1 LLLPRIP
8 ASNDALQNHGGTIAG
23 VPCIN
28 LSDTP
33 VRILLIED
41 DPELGDG
48 LHHSLAQ
55 SGYAVDVAR
64 TAQDG
69 RTACGVTRYEML
81 ILDLGLPDADG
92 LELLRELRAQ
102 GVVAPVL
109 ILTARGGLDDRI
121 AGLDAGGDD
130 YLAKPFALGELEA
143 RVRALLRRGSESSP
157 TLMYI
162 GQLTYDA
169 TARRAVVAGV
179 DLELTAREL
188 AVLEALLRRPRAL
201 TSKEQLFESL
211 YTWDSEANLS
221 AVEVYVS
228 RLRKKL
234 EPAGVAIRMFRGLGY
249 RLEVHDA
256 APAA

>member
-1 LLLPRIP
+1 MRL
-8 ASNDALQNHGGTIAG
+8 
-23 VPCIN
+23 
-28 LSDTP
+28 
-33 VRILLIED
+33 LLIED
-41 DPELGDG
+41 DPELSDG
-48 LHHSLAQ
+48 LQQSLAQ

-64 TAQDG
+64 TAQAG
-69 RTACGVTRYEML
+69 RAACAATHYEML
-81 ILDLGLPDADG
+81 ILDLGLPDCDG
-92 LELLRELRAQ
+92 LALLRELRAQ
-102 GVVAPVL
+102 GMRAPVL
-109 ILTARGGLDDRI
+109 ILTARGELDDRI

-143 RVRALLRRGSESSP
+143 RVRALLRRGP
-157 TLMYI
+157 DAGPQRIQL
-162 GQLTYDA
+162 GNLTYDA
-169 TARRAVVAGV
+169 GTRSVLVDGA

-201 TSKEQLFESL
+201 VSKEQLFESL

-249 RLEVHDA
+249 RLEAKNDA
-256 APAA
+256 TPA